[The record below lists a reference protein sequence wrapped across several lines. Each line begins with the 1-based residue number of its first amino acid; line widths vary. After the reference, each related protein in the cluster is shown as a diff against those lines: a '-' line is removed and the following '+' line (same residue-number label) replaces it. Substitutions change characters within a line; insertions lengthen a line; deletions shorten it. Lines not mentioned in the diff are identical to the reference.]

1 MAAVQQLTDDTIAEV
16 INNNPDKPILIDF
29 WADWCG
35 PCRIQG
41 PIIDEVARTTGD
53 SAIVAK
59 VNVDENPAIS
69 GHLQIRSIPTLMII
83 KKNTVVEY
91 LVGVQDAT
99 TLRATLARHTSMVT
113 PS

>member
-1 MAAVQQLTDDTIAEV
+1 MSAVQQLTDDSIADV

-29 WADWCG
+29 WAEWCG

-41 PIIDEVARTTGD
+41 PIIDEVARTAGD

-91 LVGVQDAT
+91 MVGVQDAA
-99 TLRATLARHTSMVT
+99 TLRANLAKHSALVT
-113 PS
+113 TV